1 MQALSEKYYTD
12 KELHRIGDK
21 YLQTKEL
28 DAFDWETTGLNPY
41 LGAFP
46 FASSFCTMDY
56 KTAVYRFDTKN
67 GQANW
72 NETSRRLC
80 KPNAGII
87 AHNAIFEWK
96 FIKVCGIP
104 IQEDKV
110 IHCTMIQSQLLRN
123 NAPSHAQDY
132 LCWELGGMPRNLDA
146 KVKEMATKLSDI
158 PGEKQYQKV
167 NHGYMTYYQRA
178 DAIRCALL
186 HNVQYPYI
194 LKNEELFIIY
204 INKMENIKTCQ
215 GMEQQGLKIDVN
227 ECNKLID
234 KLGKKLKCGE
244 KEIWNL
250 TGIPT
255 LEINSGD
262 QIADL
267 LYNKYKLPILKY
279 TGKEHKPSVDKD
291 TLFALIELTKKQKKK
306 KLPIILDLIMMYRS
320 YTKGKST
327 IEGYLE
333 RMDENQIIHSTI
345 SPNRAKTGRPASED
359 PNLLNVSK
367 SKALKNPHPVEA
379 RRCFRTRTDKNG
391 KPTEILVLVDIKG
404 QELRLAADK
413 ANEPELMEIIKYD
426 GDIHHPTVE
435 SFIGTQEANQLLK
448 DDPREYKI
456 QREAF
461 KNVGFAT
468 IYGASLKKLAETIK
482 KEVIEIRPGHVK
494 YIRRFPRLVGLY
506 TKLMLIAKKQNYI
519 TIPFG
524 RDLSMNKF
532 HMATN
537 YYIQGTAAEMMARIE
552 NRLRWYFH
560 DIWNSEI
567 KLLITIY
574 DEAIFSIP
582 LHLIPQL
589 KRIMKDV
596 EKIMCTFTQID
607 VRIDIEAE
615 RTLTTWESAKKFNH
629 LGDS

>member
-1 MQALSEKYYTD
+1 MKALSDKYCTD
-12 KELHRIGDK
+12 KELYRIGDK

-41 LGAFP
+41 LGARP

-56 KTAVYRFDTKN
+56 KPVVYRFDTKN

-87 AHNAIFEWK
+87 AHNALFEWK

-132 LCWELGGMPRNLDA
+132 LCWELGGMSRDLDA
-146 KVKEMATKLSDI
+146 RVKEMATKLSDT

-167 NHGYMTYYQRA
+167 NPGYMTYYQKA

-194 LKNEELFIIY
+194 LKNEELFLIY

-215 GMEQQGLKIDVN
+215 MMEQQGLKVDVI
-227 ECNKLID
+227 ESQKLID
-234 KLGKKLKCGE
+234 KLSKKLEWGAR
-244 KEIWNL
+244 EIWKL

-291 TLFALIELTKKQKKK
+291 TLFALIELTKNQRRK
-306 KLPIILDLIMMYRS
+306 KLPILLDLIIMYRS
-320 YTKGKST
+320 YTKGIANIK
-327 IEGYLE
+327 GYLE

-345 SPNRAKTGRPASED
+345 SPTRAKTGRSASED

-367 SKALKNPHPVEA
+367 SKALKNPYPVEA
-379 RRCFRTRTDKNG
+379 RRCFRTRTDENG
-391 KPTEILVLVDIKG
+391 KPTEILILVDIKG
-404 QELRLAADK
+404 QEIRLAADK

-426 GDIHHPTVE
+426 GDLHHLTVE
-435 SFIGTQEANQLLK
+435 CFIGVQEANQLLK
-448 DDPREYKI
+448 DDPGEYKI
-456 QREAF
+456 QRDAF
-461 KNVGFAT
+461 KNVGFGK
-468 IYGASLKKLAETIK
+468 IYGASVKKLSEIIQK
-482 KEVIEIRPGHVK
+482 PVIEIRSGHTK

-506 TKLMLIAKKQNYI
+506 TKLMLIAKKQGYI

-524 RDLSMNKF
+524 RDLSMNKQ

-589 KRIMKDV
+589 RQIMRDV
-596 EKIMCTFTQID
+596 EKIMCSFTQID

-615 RTLTTWESAKKFNH
+615 KTSTTWESSKKFNH
-629 LGDS
+629 LRSS